1 MNIEEIYSIYLN
13 NPVIC
18 TDTRNI
24 TKGCIFCAL
33 KGDNFNGNQFAAK
46 ALENGAAYAV
56 IDEPDY
62 GTNTPYILVTNVLQ
76 TLQELAT
83 YHRSQLKI
91 PFIGITGTNGKTTT
105 KELLNS
111 VLSQHYKTY
120 ATKGNL
126 NNHIG
131 VPLTILSITNEIEVA
146 IIEMG
151 ANHPGEIDFLC
162 QIAQPSHGLIT
173 NVGKA
178 HLEGFGGFEGVK
190 RTKGE
195 LYKYLATHQGI
206 VFINQDNHFLI
217 EMAEN
222 HHVSNAIE
230 YGTASTCYV
239 SGSIFNTNPF
249 LSVNWKP
256 RNDEFDKHDY
266 KASTNLTGIYNFENV
281 LAAIVVGYFLQ
292 LSPDEINRGIE
303 NYKPA
308 NNRSQITTTDKN
320 TLICDYYNANPSSV
334 LVSLENLESIP
345 AINKVLIL
353 GDMFELGQEAAAEHS
368 AIVKKA
374 ESIPLAKR
382 IFIGSE
388 FYKLRN
394 STGFF
399 YESTS
404 EAYEALK
411 NDPVVNATVLIKGS
425 RGMKLENL
433 VELL

>member
-1 MNIEEIYSIYLN
+1 MNIEELYSIYLN
-13 NPVIC
+13 YPVVC
-18 TDTRNI
+18 TDTRNV
-24 TKGCIFCAL
+24 TKGCIFFAL
-33 KGDNFNGNQFAAK
+33 KGDTFNGNQFAAK

-56 IDEPDY
+56 VDEPAY
-62 GTNTPYILVTNVLQ
+62 GTDTLYILVADVLL
-76 TLQELAT
+76 TLQQLAT
-83 YHRSQLKI
+83 YHRSKLKI
-91 PFIGITGTNGKTTT
+91 PFIGITGSNGKTTT

-120 ATKGNL
+120 ATIGNL

-131 VPLTILSITNEIEVA
+131 VPLTILSVTSEIEVA

-151 ANHPGEIDFLC
+151 ANHPGEIGFLC

-190 RTKGE
+190 KTKGE
-195 LYKYLATHQGI
+195 LYNYLATHQGI
-206 VFINQDNHFLI
+206 VFINQDNHLLI
-217 EMAEN
+217 EMAEKHQVN
-222 HHVSNAIE
+222 NAIE
-230 YGTASTCYV
+230 YGTSLASYV
-239 SGSIFNTNPF
+239 SGSVTTTTPF

-256 RNDEFDKHDY
+256 RNDEFDNHGH
-266 KASTNLTGIYNFENV
+266 KASTNLTGIYNLENV

-303 NYKPA
+303 NYIPA
-308 NNRSQITTTDKN
+308 NNRSQLITTDKN

-334 LVSLENLESIP
+334 IVALENLESMP
-345 AINKVLIL
+345 TSNRVLIL
-353 GDMFELGQEAAAEHS
+353 GDMFELGQEAEAEHS
-368 AIVKKA
+368 AIVTKA
-374 ESIPLAKR
+374 ESIPLTKR

-394 STGFF
+394 TTDFF
-399 YESTS
+399 YETTS
-404 EAYEALK
+404 EAYKALK
-411 NDPVVNATVLIKGS
+411 NDPIANATVLIKGS
-425 RGMKLENL
+425 RGMKLEML